1 MHIHGMGSY
10 VMHGCYSGTS
20 DSEPSIIGTLY
31 NKPLYKDI
39 AQGPKITFP

>member
-1 MHIHGMGSY
+1 MAWELEEGRGFIY
-10 VMHGCYSGTS
+10 IGTS
-20 DSEPSIIGTLY
+20 NSEPSIIGTLY